1 MSTKYPESEK
11 AGFHGSHSHVAPPP
25 LPPEESKAPPAP
37 PELAA
42 DSFRGIDRQHK
53 ALALTADTLTA
64 VRKLC
69 AVASEYHPSAGD
81 SIGDQAR
88 ALLERLG

>member
-25 LPPEESKAPPAP
+25 LPPEEEKVV
-37 PELAA
+37 
-42 DSFRGIDRQHK
+42 GQVHQHK
-53 ALALTADTLTA
+53 ALALTEDTLTA